1 MPQTSYLNLGQ
12 KIGLK
17 EMINQEVCII
27 LKTTLNSTLQSSLS
41 LVYVI
46 IVMHTYLV
54 KDDKKLPEQEMMLQ

>member
-27 LKTTLNSTLQSSLS
+27 LKITLNSTLKSSLS

-54 KDDKKLPEQEMMLQ
+54 KDGKKLPEQEMMLQ

>member
-27 LKTTLNSTLQSSLS
+27 LKIILNSTLQSSLS

-46 IVMHTYLV
+46 IVMHAYLV
-54 KDDKKLPEQEMMLQ
+54 KYDKKLPEQEMMLQ

>member
-1 MPQTSYLNLGQ
+1 MPQTSYLNLGL

-27 LKTTLNSTLQSSLS
+27 LKIILNSTLQSSLS

-46 IVMHTYLV
+46 IVMHAYLV
-54 KDDKKLPEQEMMLQ
+54 KYDKKLPEQERMLQ

>member
-27 LKTTLNSTLQSSLS
+27 LKIILNWTLQSSLS

>member
-17 EMINQEVCII
+17 QMINQEVCII
-27 LKTTLNSTLQSSLS
+27 LKITLNSTLQSSLS

>member
-1 MPQTSYLNLGQ
+1 MPQTSYLNLGL

-27 LKTTLNSTLQSSLS
+27 LKIILNSTLQSSLS

-46 IVMHTYLV
+46 IVMHAYLV
-54 KDDKKLPEQEMMLQ
+54 KYDKKLPEQEMMLQ

>member
-27 LKTTLNSTLQSSLS
+27 LKIILNWTLQSSLS

-46 IVMHTYLV
+46 VVMHTYLV

>member
-27 LKTTLNSTLQSSLS
+27 LK
-41 LVYVI
+41 I
-46 IVMHTYLV
+46 IL
-54 KDDKKLPEQEMMLQ
+54 D